1 MNRRQFQI
9 ASLLAWGGSFAGAT
23 SGATPQRGADRA
35 TFLLVHG
42 SWHSALHWHAVTAIL
57 AGRGCRVL
65 AIDLPGHGLKA
76 KFPQAYLRQDLA
88 ALATEPSPLK
98 DVTLEDYVAAVVTAA
113 RGLARYGPVTV
124 VGHSLGG
131 PVINRAAEAIPELIH
146 RLVYL
151 TAYCP
156 VRLPNVLG
164 YATLPENAGS
174 RFKGLLLGD
183 PKRIGA
189 IRINSR
195 SADPAF
201 IEEVRQSLYNDVP
214 AQAFAPFAHTLTS
227 DDPLLP
233 LTADARG
240 TRDRW
245 GRVPRTFIRCTLDKV
260 IPIALQDRM
269 IREADAFTPENRFEV
284 KTLAAGHSPFA
295 SQPEQ
300 LATILAGLA

>member
-1 MNRRQFQI
+1 MNRRRFQI
-9 ASLLAWGGSFAGAT
+9 ASLLAWSSSFAGAT
-23 SGATPQRGADRA
+23 NGASPPRGVDRR

-42 SWHSALHWHAVTAIL
+42 SWHSAMHWEAVSSIL
-57 AGRGCRVL
+57 ATKGSRVL

-76 KFPQAYLRQDLA
+76 KFPEAYLRQDLA

-98 DVTLEDYVAAVVTAA
+98 GVSLDDYVAAVVTAA
-113 RGLARYGPVTV
+113 RGLAQFGPVTV
-124 VGHSLGG
+124 VGHSMGG
-131 PVINRAAEAIPELIH
+131 LPITRAAEAIPELIH

-156 VRLPNVLG
+156 VRLPSVLG
-164 YATLPENAGS
+164 YATLPENARS

-189 IRINSR
+189 FRINAR
-195 SADPAF
+195 SSDPAF
-201 IEEVRQSLYNDVP
+201 IEGMRQALYNDVP
-214 AQAFAPFAHTLTS
+214 AQTFAPFAHSLTS

-233 LTADARG
+233 MITDARG

-245 GRVPRTFIRCTLDKV
+245 GRVPRTFIRCTLDNV
-260 IPIALQDRM
+260 IPISLQDRM
-269 IREADAFTPENRFEV
+269 IREADEFTPENRFEV
-284 KTLAAGHSPFA
+284 KTVAAGHSPFA

-300 LATILAGLA
+300 LAAVLADLA

>member
-1 MNRRQFQI
+1 MGRLIRRRDER
-9 ASLLAWGGSFAGAT
+9 AP
-23 SGATPQRGADRA
+23 PQRGEDRG

-42 SWHSALHWHAVTAIL
+42 AWHSAMHWDAVAAIL

-76 KFPQAYLRQDLA
+76 KFPEAYLRQDLA

-98 DVTLEDYVAAVVTAA
+98 DVSLDDYVAAVVTAA
-113 RGLARYGPVTV
+113 RGLAQYGPVTV
-124 VGHSLGG
+124 VGHSIGG
-131 PVINRAAEAIPELIH
+131 LAITRAAEAIPELIH

-156 VRLPNVLG
+156 VRLPSVRDTPRCRRMPG
-164 YATLPENAGS
+164 CERAPGSATRSGS
-174 RFKGLLLGD
+174 GHFRMN
-183 PKRIGA
+183 P
-189 IRINSR
+189 R
-195 SADPAF
+195 SSDPAL
-201 IEEVRQSLYNDVP
+201 IEEVRQTYYNDVP
-214 AQAFAPFAHTLTS
+214 GKPSCPYAHALTP

-233 LTADARG
+233 MTADARG

-245 GRVPRTFIRCTLDKV
+245 GRVPRTFIRCTLDKA

-300 LATILAGLA
+300 LAAILAGLA